1 MIRWVGRAIVAWFT
15 TRADLIAENLCL
27 RQQLVVLQ
35 RRRPRP
41 RLRDADRRFWIL
53 ACRWVPDGASAS
65 SWSNP
70 PPCSAGIAGGGRPT
84 GAGGPDGERV
94 VGGPASGGSC
104 ELSSG
109 G

>member
-1 MIRWVGRAIVAWFT
+1 MIRWVGRAIAAWFT

-27 RQQLVVLQ
+27 RQQLIVLQ
-35 RRRPRP
+35 RRTPRP
-41 RLRDADRRFWIL
+41 RLRAGDRRFWIL
-53 ACRWVPDGASAS
+53 ACRWVSRWRESLLVIQPAAVLG
-65 SWSNP
+65 
-70 PPCSAGIAGGGRPT
+70 CIAGDGRPT

-94 VGGPASGGSC
+94 VGGPASRGSC